1 MQHHHSRVSRSLQP
15 TIDSLPSISDLSLN
29 LISFS
34 PPTSPEYDYGPVHS
48 YVFEWLRVFAPHV
61 GFPAKAFFFSTLS
74 RVNSAPNQVFIIII
88 VILRHLIVN
97 HTLSRPVF
105 VGAQRCNDKASS
117 ANTVWMWAQAC
128 WWAAAVWFLLPLWL
142 PRSRLRLLGCRV

>member
-34 PPTSPEYDYGPVHS
+34 PPPPRSTTTGLCARMCLSDC
-48 YVFEWLRVFAPHV
+48 VFLWCMWV
-61 GFPAKAFFFSTLS
+61 FFFSRLS
-74 RVNSAPNQVFIIII
+74 RVNIAPNQVFIIII
-88 VILRHLIVN
+88 VILHHLIVN
-97 HTLSRPVF
+97 HTLSGPVF

-142 PRSRLRLLGCRV
+142 PRSCLRLLGCRV